1 MLKKLRNRIE
11 EKRNSKNILWRS
23 LVSLKDFLWQCKN
36 KCEFILSVS
45 VRHIHG
51 PRRIKYE
58 KNEVIVLCLV
68 RNGELWMKSFIEHY
82 FSLGVKHIVFLDNG
96 STDET
101 IPIARKYKNVTI
113 LQTKVP
119 FKKFKTLIRGYLI
132 RRFSKN
138 RWCLLVDVDELF
150 DYPYS
155 NIVSL
160 SSLIE
165 YLNKKGSTAV
175 VAHMLDMFSDKPL
188 SSLKS
193 TKDDSI
199 KDLYG
204 YYDVSGVQKDDYY
217 VAGNAVSNNDIK
229 LYKGGIRRTFFSTNP
244 SLWKHP
250 LSFSDGKT
258 LFVGAHMVINAH
270 VADFSCIL
278 YHYKFISN
286 FPVKVEEAVRLEHY
300 WNNSYEYKKYYDV
313 LERNPDLVFK
323 QKTSRLLRNVNELVD
338 NGFLVVSQDYID
350 WVEKF
355 KEIR

>member
-11 EKRNSKNILWRS
+11 EKRNSKNILWRI
-23 LVSLKDFLWQCKN
+23 LVSLKDFFWQCKN
-36 KCEFILSVS
+36 KCEFIFSVS

-51 PRRIKYE
+51 PKRIKYE
-58 KNEVIVLCLV
+58 KNEIMVLCLV

-101 IPIARKYKNVTI
+101 ISIARKYKNVTI
-113 LQTKVP
+113 LQTKVS
-119 FKKFKTLIRGYLI
+119 FKKFKLLIQEYMV

-155 NIVSL
+155 DVVSL

-175 VAHMLDMFSDKPL
+175 MAQMLDMFSDKPL

-193 TKDDSI
+193 RKGDSI
-199 KDLYG
+199 KDLYK
-204 YYDVSGVQKDDYY
+204 YYDISDIRKDDYY

-229 LYKGGIRRTFFSTNP
+229 LYKGGIRKTIFGTNVWLGKH
-244 SLWKHP
+244 SLF
-250 LSFSDGKT
+250 FSDGKT
-258 LFVGAHMVINAH
+258 FLVSPHMVINAH

-300 WNNSYEYKKYYDV
+300 SKNSYDYKKYHDV

-323 QKTSRLLRNVNELVD
+323 QKTSHLLRNVNELVD
-338 NGFLVVSQDYID
+338 NEFLVVSQDYMG
-350 WVEKF
+350 WVEKC
-355 KEIR
+355 KK

>member
-1 MLKKLRNRIE
+1 MLKKLKNRIE
-11 EKRNSKNILWRS
+11 EKRNSKSILWRS
-23 LVSLKDFLWQCKN
+23 LVSLKDFFWQCKY
-36 KCEFILSVS
+36 KCGFILSTS

-68 RNGELWMKSFIEHY
+68 RNGELLMKSFIEHY

-101 IPIARKYKNVTI
+101 ISIARKYKNVTI
-113 LQTKVP
+113 LQTKVSY
-119 FKKFKTLIRGYLI
+119 KKFKTLMKGYLI

-138 RWCLLVDVDELF
+138 RWCLLVDIDELF

-155 NIVSL
+155 DVVSL
-160 SSLIE
+160 SSLME

-175 VAHMLDMFSDKPL
+175 VAQMLDMFSDKPL
-188 SSLKS
+188 SSLES

-199 KDLYG
+199 KDLYK
-204 YYDVSGVQKDDYY
+204 YYDISDIRKSQYHISENKI
-217 VAGNAVSNNDIK
+217 SNNYIK
-229 LYKGGIRRTFFSTNP
+229 LYIAGIRRTFFSLNLR
-244 SLWKHP
+244 LWKHP
-250 LSFSDGKT
+250 LFFSDGKT
-258 LFVGAHMVINAH
+258 LLVCSHMVTNAYI
-270 VADFSCIL
+270 ADFSCIL

-286 FPVKVEEAVRLEHY
+286 FPVKVEEAVRLKNY
-300 WNNSYEYKKYYDV
+300 WNNSYEYKKYHDV

-338 NGFLVVSQDYID
+338 NGFLVVSQDYMG
-350 WVEKF
+350 WVEKC
-355 KEIR
+355 KK

>member
-1 MLKKLRNRIE
+1 MIKKLKNRIE
-11 EKRNSKNILWRS
+11 EKRNSKSILWRS
-23 LVSLKDFLWQCKN
+23 LVSLKDFFWHCKN
-36 KCEFILSVS
+36 KCEVILSVS

-58 KNEVIVLCLV
+58 KNEIMVLCLV

-96 STDET
+96 STDDT

-119 FKKFKTLIRGYLI
+119 FKKFKTLIRGYLV

-155 NIVSL
+155 DVVSL

-175 VAHMLDMFSDKPL
+175 VAQMLDMFSDKPL

-193 TKDDSI
+193 RKGDSI
-199 KDLYG
+199 KDLYK
-204 YYDVSGVQKDDYY
+204 YYDISDIQKSQYDISE
-217 VAGNAVSNNDIK
+217 NKISNNYIK
-229 LYKGGIRRTFFSTNP
+229 LYSAGIRRTFFGVNTP
-244 SLWKHP
+244 LWKHP
-250 LSFSDGKT
+250 LFFSDGKT
-258 LFVGAHMVINAH
+258 LFVSCHMVINAH

-278 YHYKFISN
+278 YHYKFDSN
-286 FPVKVEEAVRLEHY
+286 FPVKVEEAVRLENY
-300 WNNSYEYKKYYDV
+300 SNNSYEYKKYHDV
-313 LERNPDLVFK
+313 LKRNPDLVFK

-338 NGFLVVSQDYID
+338 NEFLVVSQDYMG
-350 WVEKF
+350 WVEKC
-355 KEIR
+355 KK

>member
-1 MLKKLRNRIE
+1 MLKKLRIRIE
-11 EKRNSKNILWRS
+11 EKRNSKSILWRS
-23 LVSLKDFLWQCKN
+23 LVSLKDFLWRCKI
-36 KCEFILSVS
+36 ILSV
-45 VRHIHG
+45 
-51 PRRIKYE
+51 
-58 KNEVIVLCLV
+58 N
-68 RNGELWMKSFIEHY
+68 
-82 FSLGVKHIVFLDNG
+82 VKHIVFLDNG

-119 FKKFKTLIRGYLI
+119 FKKFKILIKGYLI

-138 RWCLLVDVDELF
+138 RWCLLVDIDELF

-155 NIVSL
+155 DIVSL

-175 VAHMLDMFSDKPL
+175 VAQMLDMFSDKPL

-193 TKDDSI
+193 GKGESI
-199 KDLYG
+199 KDLYK

-217 VAGNAVSNNDIK
+217 VTGNAVSNNDIK

-244 SLWKHP
+244 PLWKHP

-258 LFVGAHMVINAH
+258 RLVSSHIVTNAH
-270 VADFSCIL
+270 IADFSCIL

-286 FPVKVEEAVRLEHY
+286 FPVKVKEAVRLENY
-300 WNNSYEYKKYYDV
+300 QNNSYEYKKYHDV

-338 NGFLVVSQDYID
+338 NEFLVVSQDYMN
-350 WVEKF
+350 WVEKC
-355 KEIR
+355 KK

>member
-1 MLKKLRNRIE
+1 MLKKLRNRVE
-11 EKRNSKNILWRS
+11 EKRNSKSILWRS
-23 LVSLKDFLWQCKN
+23 LVSLKDFFWEWESKYG
-36 KCEFILSVS
+36 FILSAS
-45 VRHIHG
+45 VKHIHG
-51 PRRIKYE
+51 TRRIKYG

-82 FSLGVKHIVFLDNG
+82 FSLGVKHIVFLDND

-101 IPIARKYKNVTI
+101 ISIARKYKNVTI

-119 FKKFKTLIRGYLI
+119 YKKFNILIKRYLI

-155 NIVSL
+155 DVVSL

-175 VAHMLDMFSDKPL
+175 VAQMLDMFSDKPL

-193 TKDDSI
+193 RKGDSI
-199 KDLYG
+199 KDLYK
-204 YYDVSGVQKDDYY
+204 YYDISDIQKAQYDISE
-217 VAGNAVSNNDIK
+217 NKISNNDIK
-229 LYKGGIRRTFFSTNP
+229 LYQGGIRRTFFSVNP
-244 SLWKHP
+244 QLWKHP
-250 LSFSDGKT
+250 LFFSDGKT
-258 LFVGAHMVINAH
+258 LLVGHHLVINAH

-278 YHYKFISN
+278 YHYKFINN
-286 FPVKVEEAVRLEHY
+286 FPVKVEEAVRLENY
-300 WNNSYEYKKYYDV
+300 WNNSYEYKKYHDV
-313 LERNPDLVFK
+313 LEHNPDLVFK

-338 NGFLVVSQDYID
+338 NGFLVVSQDYMD
-350 WVEKF
+350 WVEKC
-355 KEIR
+355 KK